1 MMRSTSTSSIEV
13 GLCRLSQKI
22 KKKAK
27 KKKRVQQK
35 GTHLLH
41 NQLAS
46 KLLCVVTSEYPGCS
60 THSGAA
66 GAAIQPSITDYR
78 RSPSSCGVLLSA
90 SNRRWIGETG
100 GKDALVRLHV
110 ISHVTQEEKKTDIA
124 FQEKETVD

>member
-1 MMRSTSTSSIEV
+1 MSPAERHTFTPESACFEADVRCSQRISRLFNPQWSSRR
-13 GLCRLSQKI
+13 GNS
-22 KKKAK
+22 AF
-27 KKKRVQQK
+27 
-35 GTHLLH
+35 
-41 NQLAS
+41 N
-46 KLLCVVTSEYPGCS
+46 
-60 THSGAA
+60 
-66 GAAIQPSITDYR
+66 YR